1 MDKRDRGGEREREPS
16 LFVDFLGI
24 AREAHVAN
32 RGTQAPVLA
41 VDLVYRP
48 AVGAAKAAVE
58 CDTVVRR
65 RPSAASSVFSWTVSL
80 NDEMKII

>member
-1 MDKRDRGGEREREPS
+1 MKTKGIGKKHVVTWRNETGGGKREREPS

-24 AREAHVAN
+24 ARQAHVAN

-58 CDTVVRR
+58 SDTVMR
-65 RPSAASSVFSWTVSL
+65 
-80 NDEMKII
+80 